1 MQTRAHNCRA
11 VTYRDT
17 AVQVPG
23 KWTRHRL
30 MYCVRL
36 RRWARH
42 QQPAK
47 YPCAAMTQQPASTYT
62 LRRADCSTELC
73 SAQRSLIQC
82 RWVYEGKK
90 IWDPSW
96 PTVASRY
103 VIALIWAIERCNPLN
118 VTAKELCL
126 TAITPVQTAGSLLP
140 SLSYCAVT
148 AIN

>member
-1 MQTRAHNCRA
+1 MSRFLIFTRKFIFSEI
-11 VTYRDT
+11 VFIGGE
-17 AVQVPG
+17 P
-23 KWTRHRL
+23 
-30 MYCVRL
+30 
-36 RRWARH
+36 
-42 QQPAK
+42 
-47 YPCAAMTQQPASTYT
+47 
-62 LRRADCSTELC
+62 C

-103 VIALIWAIERCNPLN
+103 IIALIWAIERCNPLN

-148 AIN
+148 AIKLVLGEREPCRQSLHRL

>member
-1 MQTRAHNCRA
+1 MYRSESIFKLFLTFYFLGNCF
-11 VTYRDT
+11 YGGE
-17 AVQVPG
+17 P
-23 KWTRHRL
+23 
-30 MYCVRL
+30 
-36 RRWARH
+36 
-42 QQPAK
+42 
-47 YPCAAMTQQPASTYT
+47 
-62 LRRADCSTELC
+62 C

-103 VIALIWAIERCNPLN
+103 IIALIWAIERCNPLN

-148 AIN
+148 AIKLVLGEREPCRQSLHRI